1 MDFLTAYAIYA
12 TGVILL
18 VGMFAARIPHE
29 DVKVVFILGL
39 IWPISILAILGT
51 MFLNA
56 TGWDMDMAKGA
67 NMLGFRKPT
76 NPEVRGFAFTF
87 LFQEFQFYAMRKN
100 G

>member
-1 MDFLTAYAIYA
+1 MDFSTAYAIYMTVA
-12 TGVILL
+12 ILV
-18 VGMFAARIPHE
+18 VGLWAARVPHE
-29 DVKVVFILGL
+29 DVKVVFILAL
-39 IWPISILAILGT
+39 VWPISILAVLGT
-51 MFLNA
+51 MLLNA
-56 TGWDMDMAKGA
+56 TGWDLDMAKGA